1 MGQAIEKKLD
11 NTQGASMLIAL
22 LFFLV
27 AMMVGAVVLTAAFTN
42 AGRVTRNRQEQQKYL
57 AVASAAELVKE
68 DIFSAPGGSFT
79 GGYRK
84 IVTETVY
91 THSSTDPVTGEVTT
105 WTTTEY
111 DTDYQEETPIT
122 DNSLFL
128 PEIKDLLNTIYFTT
142 VPEGTGLRKAWT
154 PTTDVDVEL
163 DFGAADMPT
172 VVGSLKVSPDN
183 NSTTG
188 QRRYAL
194 TAVLGVK
201 PEQEGDP
208 SSYVSTMEFAPSVTE
223 RVQADEPVAVGNIT
237 TYITHY
243 ITTVT
248 WGTPVITKGAEL

>member
-1 MGQAIEKKLD
+1 MERVRQKLHSR
-11 NTQGASMLIAL
+11 TGASMLIAL

-27 AMMVGAVVLTAAFTN
+27 AMSVGAVVLTAASTN
-42 AGRVTRNRQEQQKYL
+42 AGRGRRNRQEQQNYL

-79 GGYRK
+79 GGYSK

-91 THSSTDPVTGEVTT
+91 THSSTNQDTGEVTT

-111 DTDYQEETPIT
+111 DTDYQKETPQT
-122 DNSLFL
+122 DISLFL

-142 VPEGTGLRKAWT
+142 VPETTGLRKDWV

-163 DFGAADMPT
+163 NFSKVGMPT

-188 QRRYAL
+188 QRQYAL
-194 TAVLGVK
+194 TAVLSVK
-201 PEQEGDP
+201 PEGGT
-208 SSYVSTMEFAPSVTE
+208 STYVSTMEFAPSVTE
-223 RVQADEPVAVGNIT
+223 QVRADAPVTKGNTT
-237 TYITHY
+237 TYTTHY
-243 ITTVT
+243 SITVT
-248 WGTPVITKGAEL
+248 WEAPVITKGAKP